1 MNLYSLCY
9 YYKISILVKQWVIC
23 ILLQILIENSSFLLL
38 YPLTTNLLHG
48 QYSATESYRNIKFVH
63 MQTHKKQRL
72 FL

>member
-23 ILLQILIENSSFLLL
+23 ILLQLSIENGSFLLL
-38 YPLTTNLLHG
+38 YPLRINLLHG
-48 QYSATESYRNIKFVH
+48 QYSATESYRNIRFVH
-63 MQTHKKQRL
+63 MKTRQKQRL